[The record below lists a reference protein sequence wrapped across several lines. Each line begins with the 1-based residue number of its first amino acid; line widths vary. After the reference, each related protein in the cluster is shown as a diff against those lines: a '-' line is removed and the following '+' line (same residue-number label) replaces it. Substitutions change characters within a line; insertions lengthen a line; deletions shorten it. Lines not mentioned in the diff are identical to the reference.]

1 MEEVPTS
8 SRAVPVDVLPPLPAD
23 ATDIRDDDERHPVAA
38 PPFSGLKT
46 FFHPASGLAILGI
59 DILCFG
65 PQVIFPFD
73 VPVMCVLAFLAT
85 FPFVYFFQLKWSQDR
100 PAAAFGKAFFGAFMA
115 GLPFSIAGTM
125 FGAAVLAL
133 AGLPRNPI
141 EAFKKITSHGLKLSE

>member
-1 MEEVPTS
+1 MSEPSVS
-8 SRAVPVDVLPPLPAD
+8 SHEVPVDVLPPLPHD
-23 ATDIRDDDERHPVAA
+23 ATDIRSTDEVHPATL
-38 PPFSGLKT
+38 PPLAGLKT

-115 GLPFSIAGTM
+115 GLPFSIAGTL
-125 FGAAVLAL
+125 FGAAILAL
-133 AGLPRNPI
+133 AGLPRNPV
-141 EAFKKITSHGLKLSE
+141 EAYKKITSHGLKLTP